1 MTPLAP
7 PPSRRVSAPIHLP
20 RFTGEDAMS
29 SSSPAKRGRW
39 RDAKHRVGGGAVAAL
54 ATLFFALAPAAHAD
68 MPANWSKPTKPYRVV
83 GNIYYVGT
91 EGISSWLITSSEG
104 HVLLDGGPNAEVGK
118 QIERNIASLGFKLT
132 DVKILINTHAHYDHA
147 GGLAQLKADIPGAKL
162 WISRGDEPAIE
173 QGHHIGDNENGPTPM
188 PAVKVDKSFG
198 DNQKLKLGETA
209 MVAHLTPGH
218 TIGCTSWTTA
228 VIEKGRPLNVTFP
241 CSLSVAGNVLV
252 GNKEHRTIVADY
264 RESFAK
270 LRAIPTD
277 VMLPAHEEQGN
288 LLAKRQK
295 QLRGDPNAFV
305 DPTEL
310 SRFVDASESAFNKE
324 LARQQAAGASR

>member
-1 MTPLAP
+1 MK
-7 PPSRRVSAPIHLP
+7 
-20 RFTGEDAMS
+20 RFLI
-29 SSSPAKRGRW
+29 
-39 RDAKHRVGGGAVAAL
+39 AL
-54 ATLFFALAPAAHAD
+54 AASVLALAPAAHAD
-68 MPANWSKPTKPYRVV
+68 MPANWTKPTKPYRVV

-91 EGISSWLITSSEG
+91 EGISSWLMTSSEG

-118 QIERNIASLGFKLT
+118 QIERNIAALGFQLA

-147 GGLAQLKADIPGAKL
+147 GGLAQLKADIPTAKL

-188 PAVKVDKSFG
+188 PAVKVDKAFG
-198 DNQKLKLGETA
+198 DGQKLKLGETA
-209 MVAHLTPGH
+209 LVAHLTPGH

-228 VIEKGRPLNVTFP
+228 VIEKGRPLTVTFP

-252 GNKEHRTIVADY
+252 GNKTHRNIVADY
-264 RESFAK
+264 RGSFAK

-277 VMLPAHEEQGN
+277 VMLPAHEEQGD
-288 LLAKRQK
+288 LLAKRKK

-310 SRFVDASESAFNKE
+310 TRYVADSEAAFNEE
-324 LARQQAAGASR
+324 LARQQAAASGVRK

>member
-1 MTPLAP
+1 M
-7 PPSRRVSAPIHLP
+7 
-20 RFTGEDAMS
+20 
-29 SSSPAKRGRW
+29 KRLLITVT
-39 RDAKHRVGGGAVAAL
+39 ASVL
-54 ATLFFALAPAAHAD
+54 LLAPAAHAD
-68 MPANWSKPTKPYRVV
+68 MPANWTKPTRPYRVV

-118 QIERNIASLGFKLT
+118 QIERNIATLGFQLS

-147 GGLAQLKADIPGAKL
+147 GGLAQLKADTGAKL
-162 WISRGDEPAIE
+162 WISRGDQRAIE

-188 PAVKVDKSFG
+188 PAVKVDKAFG
-198 DNQKLKLGETA
+198 DGQKLKLGETA
-209 MVAHLTPGH
+209 LVAHLTPGH

-228 VIEKGRPLNVTFP
+228 VFEKGRPLNVTFT

-264 RESFAK
+264 RASFAK

-288 LLAKRQK
+288 LMAKRQK

-310 SRFVDASESAFNKE
+310 ARFVDASEAAFNTE
-324 LARQQAAGASR
+324 LARQQAAGAKR

>member
-1 MTPLAP
+1 M
-7 PPSRRVSAPIHLP
+7 
-20 RFTGEDAMS
+20 
-29 SSSPAKRGRW
+29 KRLLI
-39 RDAKHRVGGGAVAAL
+39 AL
-54 ATLFFALAPAAHAD
+54 AASVLALAPAAHAE
-68 MPANWSKPTKPYRVV
+68 MPANWTKPTRPYRVV

-91 EGISSWLITSSEG
+91 EGISSWLITSSQG

-118 QIERNIASLGFKLT
+118 QIERNIAALGFQLA

-147 GGLAQLKADIPGAKL
+147 GGLAQLKADTGAKL
-162 WISRGDEPAIE
+162 WISRGDAPAME

-188 PAVKVDKSFG
+188 PAVKVDKAFG
-198 DNQKLKLGETA
+198 DGQKLKLGETA
-209 MVAHLTPGH
+209 LVAHLTPGH

-228 VIEKGRPLNVTFP
+228 VIEKGRPLNVTFT

-264 RESFAK
+264 RETFAK

-305 DPTEL
+305 DPGEL
-310 SRFVDASESAFNKE
+310 SRFVDASEAAFNKE
-324 LARQQAAGASR
+324 LARQQAAGAKR

>member
-1 MTPLAP
+1 MKRLILA
-7 PPSRRVSAPIHLP
+7 
-20 RFTGEDAMS
+20 
-29 SSSPAKRGRW
+29 
-39 RDAKHRVGGGAVAAL
+39 AAASLL
-54 ATLFFALAPAAHAD
+54 ALTSAAHAD
-68 MPANWSKPTKPYRVV
+68 GMPANWTKPTKPYRVV

-91 EGISSWLITSSEG
+91 EGISSWLITSSAG
-104 HVLLDGGPNAEVGK
+104 HVLLDGGPNAETGK
-118 QIERNIASLGFKLT
+118 QIERNIASLGFQLT
-132 DVKILINTHAHYDHA
+132 DVKMLINTHAHFDHA
-147 GGLAQLKADIPGAKL
+147 GGLAQLKADIPGVKL
-162 WISRGDEPAIE
+162 WISRGDEPAME

-188 PAVKVDKSFG
+188 PAVKVDRTFG
-198 DNQKLKLGETA
+198 DQTKLKLGEIA
-209 MVAHLTPGH
+209 MVAQLTPGH

-228 VIEKGRPLNVTFP
+228 VVEKGRPLNVTFP

-252 GNKEHRTIVADY
+252 GNKTHRTIVADY
-264 RESFAK
+264 RASFAK

-310 SRFVDASESAFNKE
+310 ARFVDASEAAFNKE
-324 LARQQAAGASR
+324 LARQQAAGPKR

>member
-1 MTPLAP
+1 MTP
-7 PPSRRVSAPIHLP
+7 PPSRRLAASIHLP
-20 RFTGEDAMS
+20 RSTGEDVTS

-39 RDAKHRVGGGAVAAL
+39 RDAKHRVGGGALAAL
-54 ATLFFALAPAAHAD
+54 ATLLFAFAPAARAD
-68 MPANWSKPTKPYRVV
+68 MPANWTKPTKPYRVV

-91 EGISSWLITSSEG
+91 EGISSWLITSSAG
-104 HVLLDGGPNAEVGK
+104 HVILDGGPNAEVGK
-118 QIERNIASLGFKLT
+118 QIERNIASLGFKLA

-147 GGLAQLKADIPGAKL
+147 GGLAQLKADIPGSKL

-188 PAVKVDKSFG
+188 PPVKVDRAFG
-198 DNQKLKLGETA
+198 DETKLKLGETTLI
-209 MVAHLTPGH
+209 AHLTPGH

-252 GNKEHRTIVADY
+252 GNKAHKTIVADY

-310 SRFVDASESAFNKE
+310 ARFVDASEAAFNKE
-324 LARQQAAGASR
+324 LARQQAAGPSR

>member
-1 MTPLAP
+1 MKRLILA
-7 PPSRRVSAPIHLP
+7 
-20 RFTGEDAMS
+20 
-29 SSSPAKRGRW
+29 
-39 RDAKHRVGGGAVAAL
+39 AAASLL
-54 ATLFFALAPAAHAD
+54 ALTSAAHAD
-68 MPANWSKPTKPYRVV
+68 GMPANWTKPTKPYRVV

-104 HVLLDGGPNAEVGK
+104 HLVLDGGPNAQTGK
-118 QIERNIASLGFKLT
+118 QIERNIASLGFQLT
-132 DVKILINTHAHYDHA
+132 DVKMLINTHAHFDHA

-162 WISRGDEPAIE
+162 WISRGDEPAME

-188 PAVKVDKSFG
+188 PAVKVDRAFG
-198 DNQKLKLGETA
+198 DQTKLKLGEIA

-228 VIEKGRPLNVTFP
+228 VVEKGRPLNVTFP

-252 GNKEHRTIVADY
+252 GNKTHRTIVADY
-264 RESFAK
+264 RASFAK
-270 LRAIPTD
+270 LRVIPTD

-305 DPTEL
+305 DPAEL
-310 SRFVDASESAFNKE
+310 ARFVDASEAAFNKE
-324 LARQQAAGASR
+324 LARQQAAGPKR